1 MSKKAMPQVD
11 ENGKVFGNKDEHQR
25 YPFPIGWMGMIV
37 VSQYNAATLPSG
49 AIVPDEPTRRTM
61 SYEPFVFEK
70 LQKDGGFGDLQYIIL
85 HDPR

>member
-11 ENGKVFGNKDEHQR
+11 GNGNVYGNKDEAQK
-25 YPFPIGWMGMIV
+25 YPFPIGWMGMVV
-37 VSQYNAATLPSG
+37 VSQYNVVGTPGG
-49 AIVPDEPTRRTM
+49 AIVVDEPTRRTM
-61 SYEPFVFEK
+61 PYEPFVFDK